1 MGCMSRHQP
10 RPQPRPQP
18 RRRPGEPPLQWHD
31 GRRAVTLWVG
41 RGQQWAE
48 SARDQAQRAN
58 RQSRSPWQRLLL
70 WLVGIP
76 LGLIATA
83 LGLVVAVLATIIG
96 LLALGLMIWIGM
108 GFAGA
113 AMAGSQG
120 RPKRL
125 GWLLGLTLGPVGL
138 LLIRRLL

>member
-1 MGCMSRHQP
+1 MGRMSRH
-10 RPQPRPQP
+10 QP

-48 SARDQAQRAN
+48 SARDQARDQAQRAN
-58 RQSRSPWQRLLL
+58 RQARSPWQRLLL

-76 LGLIATA
+76 LGLLATA
-83 LGLVVAVLATIIG
+83 LGLVVAILATIIG
-96 LLALGLMIWIGM
+96 VLALGLMIWIGM

-113 AMAGSQG
+113 AMASSQG

-125 GWLLGLTLGPVGL
+125 GWLLGLTLGPLGL

>member
-1 MGCMSRHQP
+1 MVRMSRHQF
-10 RPQPRPQP
+10 RG
-18 RRRPGEPPLQWHD
+18 RPGDQPLQWHD

-41 RGQQWAE
+41 RGQQWAD

-58 RQSRSPWQRLLL
+58 RRSRNPWQRLLL

-76 LGLIATA
+76 LGLLGTA
-83 LGLVVAVLATIIG
+83 LALVVAVLATIISV
-96 LLALGLMIWIGM
+96 LALGLMIWVGM

-113 AMAGSQG
+113 AMSASQG

-138 LLIRRLL
+138 FLIRRLL

>member
-1 MGCMSRHQP
+1 MSRHQP
-10 RPQPRPQP
+10 RSQSD
-18 RRRPGEPPLQWHD
+18 RRPGEPPLQWHD

-48 SARDQAQRAN
+48 SARDQARYQAQRAN
-58 RQSRSPWQRLLL
+58 RQTRSPWQRLLL

-76 LGLIATA
+76 LGLLATA
-83 LGLVVAVLATIIG
+83 LGIVVAILATIIG
-96 LLALGLMIWIGM
+96 VLALGLMIWIGM

-113 AMAGSQG
+113 AMSASQG